1 MTEPPCSTTSTPTRP
16 PRSSPAP
23 SRAGGGWLRPD
34 EVEALLAAYGI
45 ALVEQR
51 RVSSVAA
58 AAKAAAELGGDVAL
72 KGIAPGI
79 VHKAQAGAV
88 RLGLAG
94 PTAAKRAAQ
103 EIATQ
108 LDAAGTPAAE
118 FLVQR
123 MADPGVEMLVGVL
136 ADERFGPVVACG
148 AGGGTA
154 EVLGDVQVR
163 LAPLAREDA
172 LDMISRLRSLALLHR
187 ADADVERARGH
198 RRPHRRARRRPP
210 GDRRA
215 GSEPGDG
222 LRRGRCRGRRARP
235 RRAAGRS
242 ARVPGGRP
250 VKRIGLL
257 GGMSWESTAEYYR
270 LINQLVAEQLGGLH
284 SADCLLRS
292 VDFAEIEA
300 LQREGLWSEA
310 GERLAREA
318 QHLEAAGAELL
329 VLCTNTMH
337 KVAAEIEIAITIPFV
352 HIADTT
358 AAAVRG
364 DGLNRVGL
372 LATGYTMEQDFYV
385 GRLRMEHSLDV
396 LVPERADRKIVHD
409 VIYDELCR
417 GVIKDASRDEYR
429 RIIGTLVERGAQAV
443 LLGCTEIDLL
453 ISAEDSP
460 VPVYD
465 TTRLHAERAVT
476 LALAP

>member
-1 MTEPPCSTTSTPTRP
+1 M
-16 PRSSPAP
+16 
-23 SRAGGGWLRPD
+23 
-34 EVEALLAAYGI
+34 
-45 ALVEQR
+45 
-51 RVSSVAA
+51 
-58 AAKAAAELGGDVAL
+58 
-72 KGIAPGI
+72 
-79 VHKAQAGAV
+79 
-88 RLGLAG
+88 
-94 PTAAKRAAQ
+94 
-103 EIATQ
+103 
-108 LDAAGTPAAE
+108 
-118 FLVQR
+118 
-123 MADPGVEMLVGVL
+123 
-136 ADERFGPVVACG
+136 
-148 AGGGTA
+148 
-154 EVLGDVQVR
+154 
-163 LAPLAREDA
+163 
-172 LDMISRLRSLALLHR
+172 
-187 ADADVERARGH
+187 
-198 RRPHRRARRRPP
+198 
-210 GDRRA
+210 
-215 GSEPGDG
+215 
-222 LRRGRCRGRRARP
+222 
-235 RRAAGRS
+235 
-242 ARVPGGRP
+242 
-250 VKRIGLL
+250 KRIGLL

-358 AAAVRG
+358 AQAVRG
-364 DGLNRVGL
+364 DGLDRVGL

-396 LVPERADRKIVHD
+396 LVPDRPDRKIVHD
-409 VIYDELCR
+409 VIYGELCR
-417 GVIKDASRDEYR
+417 GVIKDESREEYR
-429 RIIGTLVERGAQAV
+429 RIIGTLVDRGAQAI